1 VNHSEERDI
10 PFLGSNLEF
19 DSNVEFTHKRRYQTE
34 YSSLSQH
41 TLLED
46 PFAVNNDL
54 FKESNSRNGR
64 IRSTSLSL
72 PQSSISNA
80 FGPPVFAS
88 MWEPTQKDS
97 LTAIASATV
106 EPAEEVTLDTEN
118 DDTAL
123 ARTIDYLGLDDP
135 LNSPP
140 LANNGSDRQ
149 RALSFHGQKNSP
161 APFLHS
167 RSSTLAILEGTDTLM
182 GIQRSPEMP
191 SWDEMVIF
199 SNLD

>member
-1 VNHSEERDI
+1 MNHSEEREL

-34 YSSLSQH
+34 YSTLSQH

-54 FKESNSRNGR
+54 FKESNNRNGR

-88 MWEPTQKDS
+88 MWEPTQKDALITS
-97 LTAIASATV
+97 TSATV
-106 EPAEEVTLDTEN
+106 GPAEEVALDTEN

-135 LNSPP
+135 LNSPTI
-140 LANNGSDRQ
+140 ANNNSDRQ
-149 RALSFHGQKNSP
+149 RSVSFHGHMNPP

-167 RSSTLAILEGTDTLM
+167 RSSTLAILEGTDALIGM
-182 GIQRSPEMP
+182 QRSPEMP
-191 SWDEMVIF
+191 SWDEMVTF